1 MRKVLNSVI
10 LCGTL
15 VVECIYT
22 LHSCLLPPLYP
33 LLILPFS
40 LLVSYNP
47 SLLPECLADNLQ
59 GTANRFVQLVY

>member
-40 LLVSYNP
+40 LLVS
-47 SLLPECLADNLQ
+47 
-59 GTANRFVQLVY
+59 